1 MRVEEINEME
11 MRKVDSEA
19 EAEREG
25 NSVHGDDEA
34 DADVEECGASIVED
48 GGVGHAYAVAY
59 IVSRG

>member
-1 MRVEEINEME
+1 ME